1 MYATA
6 DRAARSPAPPSGLVG
21 RLAGLKRHPTV
32 ADTGELHQT
41 LVGVLP
47 PTRRWGVG
55 LAAIGGGLVLA
66 AATAALRVGSAASWY
81 IWPALAVAG
90 AFFAVAMALR
100 ILHSRVA
107 DLLGSLAAYERRE
120 ADLADEREELLHEA
134 LITSDRERQRLAG
147 DLHDGVTQLVS
158 AVALR
163 TATLSRGLRRDG
175 GASPERL
182 ASVAVS
188 LDRMTDDLRAA
199 TAELRTLMGALVG
212 GDIDSDGL
220 AGALSQLLAPL
231 ADSGVNVEVTVGE
244 LDCSARVRSLIHRV
258 AQELVRNSAK
268 HSQAR
273 RVTLSVERNT
283 SGILLRVV
291 DDGRGFDRGGLEQH
305 HRQGHMGL
313 RLLEQRVRDAGGRL
327 DISSSPGRGTTVEMT
342 VPIPGPR
349 SVTAKLS

>member
-21 RLAGLKRHPTV
+21 RLAALKRHPTV
-32 ADTGELHQT
+32 ADAGELHQT

-47 PTRRWGVG
+47 PTRRWGLG

-66 AATAALRVGSAASWY
+66 AAATALRVGSAASWY
-81 IWPALAVAG
+81 VWPVLAVAG

-100 ILHSRVA
+100 ILHGRVG

-188 LDRMTDDLRAA
+188 LDRMTDDLQAA

-244 LDCSARVRSLIHRV
+244 LDCGARVRSLIHRV
-258 AQELVRNSAK
+258 AQELVRNAAK
-268 HSQAR
+268 HSRAR

-283 SGILLRVV
+283 GGILLRVA
-291 DDGRGFDRGGLEQH
+291 DDGRGFDLGSLEQL
-305 HRQGHMGL
+305 HRRGHMGL
-313 RLLEQRVRDAGGRL
+313 RLLEQRVRDAGGSL
-327 DISSSPGRGTTVEMT
+327 DITSSPGCGTMVQMT
-342 VPIPGPR
+342 LPLPAPPG
-349 SVTAKLS
+349 

>member
-6 DRAARSPAPPSGLVG
+6 EKGAQSPASPSGLFG
-21 RLAGLKRHPTV
+21 RLAALQRHPTV
-32 ADTGELHQT
+32 ADAGDLHQT
-41 LVGVLP
+41 LVGLLP

-66 AATAALRVGSAASWY
+66 AATLSVGSAAAWY

-90 AFFAVAMALR
+90 AFFGVAMALR
-100 ILHSRVA
+100 ILHSRVG

-134 LITSDRERQRLAG
+134 LMVSDRERQRLAG
-147 DLHDGVTQLVS
+147 DLHDGVTQVVS

-188 LDRMTDDLRAA
+188 LDRMTDDLQAA

-244 LDCSARVRSLIHRV
+244 LDCGARVRSLIHRV
-258 AQELVRNSAK
+258 AQELVRNAAK
-268 HSQAR
+268 HSRAR

-283 SGILLRVV
+283 GGILLRVA
-291 DDGRGFDRGGLEQH
+291 DDGRGFDLGSLEQL
-305 HRQGHMGL
+305 HRRGHMGL
-313 RLLEQRVRDAGGRL
+313 RLLEQRVRDAGGSL
-327 DISSSPGRGTTVEMT
+327 DITSSPGCGTMVQMT
-342 VPIPGPR
+342 LPLPAPPG
-349 SVTAKLS
+349 